1 MKQIDFYSDRD
12 CTMLTMQTDNGE
24 YTYTVSNRL
33 GKVECLV
40 QCTKL
45 GIWFNAPNSIMAH
58 KIMEYVLG
66 EKK

>member
-1 MKQIDFYSDRD
+1 MKQIDLYTDRD
-12 CTMLTMQTDNGE
+12 CVMLTMQTDNGE
-24 YTYTVSNRL
+24 HTYTVSNRL

-45 GIWFNAPNSIMAH
+45 GIWFNAPNSIKVH

-66 EKK
+66 VKK